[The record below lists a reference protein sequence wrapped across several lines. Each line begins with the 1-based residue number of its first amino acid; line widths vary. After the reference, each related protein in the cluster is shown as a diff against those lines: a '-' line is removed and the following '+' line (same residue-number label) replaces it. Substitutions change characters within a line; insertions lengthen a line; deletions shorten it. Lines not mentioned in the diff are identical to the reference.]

1 MHRLEILNRNE
12 ISRSSIKTISYRRL
26 FSSRQNNIQAQLNSI
41 FLTRQQTKFFSTFQ
55 LTSHDRRR
63 RRRRCRC
70 WRRIE
75 PINLTGQEEGGK
87 RKG

>member
-1 MHRLEILNRNE
+1 MHLLEILNRNE

-26 FSSRQNNIQAQLNSI
+26 FSSRQNNIKAQLNSLI
-41 FLTRQQTKFFSTFQ
+41 LTRQQTKFFSSFQ
-55 LTSHDRRR
+55 LTSHDRGC

>member
-12 ISRSSIKTISYRRL
+12 ISHSSIKTISYRRL
-26 FSSRQNNIQAQLNSI
+26 FSSRQNNIQAQL

>member
-12 ISRSSIKTISYRRL
+12 ISHSSIKTISYRRL

-55 LTSHDRRR
+55 LTRHDRGR
-63 RRRRCRC
+63 RRRRCR
-70 WRRIE
+70 
-75 PINLTGQEEGGK
+75 
-87 RKG
+87 